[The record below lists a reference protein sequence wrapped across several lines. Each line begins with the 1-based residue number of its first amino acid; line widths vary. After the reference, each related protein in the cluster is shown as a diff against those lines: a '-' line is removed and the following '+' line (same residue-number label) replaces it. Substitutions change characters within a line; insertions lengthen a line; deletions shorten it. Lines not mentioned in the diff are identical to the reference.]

1 MSRPTWA
8 RWVTRI
14 SLGLGI
20 IALVLTIRDTGL
32 VAIGNY
38 FKRIGWGWVAVVILE
53 IAITTMDATAI
64 RAFLSPESEK
74 VRLRS
79 ALLSQLAGRAVNAV
93 TPSGNLGEAV
103 KVSVL
108 VEHVSESR
116 AVATILLY
124 NVVSFSV
131 ELVTVGIAAL
141 LMALFLP
148 MPATLRWVLL
158 GLGALVLGLAVAIYA
173 LVRRGVLVSVA
184 RLAARIPVPGLA
196 FVRGRLWKY
205 DRRSRE
211 VQDDQR
217 EREALERRSREVQDD
232 QRERQALERPS
243 GYLLSAER
251 LARWEPRLRSV
262 DDKMKLVEGARER
275 DRRFGILMVTLSRMT
290 SMTLSFLLLIAMGE
304 KLTVG
309 FVASITVG
317 SFFIYM
323 ASTLVPMG
331 IGINEG
337 GYNMM
342 FRALGENTA
351 RGTALIL
358 ARRVALIM
366 YAAIGLVLVTASETV
381 QRARERH
388 TRRPVVATPVATPLP
403 VLAEVRIVTAPPV
416 APASVT
422 EIAD

>member
-20 IALVLTIRDTGL
+20 IAFALTIRDTGL
-32 VAIGNY
+32 VTIGTY
-38 FKRIGWGWVAVVILE
+38 FKKIGWGWFAVVLLE
-53 IAITTMDATAI
+53 IAITMMDATAI
-64 RAFLSPESEK
+64 RAFLSPDHDK

-108 VEHVSESR
+108 VDHVSQSR

-141 LMALFLP
+141 LMALFLA
-148 MPATLRWVLL
+148 MPTALRWVLV
-158 GLGALVLGLAVAIYA
+158 GVGAVVLALALATYA

-184 RLAARIPVPGLA
+184 RLAARI
-196 FVRGRLWKY
+196 
-205 DRRSRE
+205 
-211 VQDDQR
+211 
-217 EREALERRSREVQDD
+217 
-232 QRERQALERPS
+232 
-243 GYLLSAER
+243 YLLSPER
-251 LARWEPRLRSV
+251 LTRWEPRLRSI
-262 DDKMKLVEGARER
+262 DGKMKPVEGARVR
-275 DRRFGILMVTLSRMT
+275 DRRLGILLVTLSRLT
-290 SMTLSFLLLIAMGE
+290 SMTLSFLLLLAMGE
-304 KLTVG
+304 QLTIG

-317 SFFIYM
+317 SFVIYM

-337 GYNMM
+337 GYDAM
-342 FRALGENTA
+342 FRALGENPA
-351 RGTALIL
+351 RGTALVL
-358 ARRVALIM
+358 ARRVALLL
-366 YAAIGLVLVTASETV
+366 YAGIGLVLVTVSETV
-381 QRARERH
+381 RRARER
-388 TRRPVVATPVATPLP
+388 
-403 VLAEVRIVTAPPV
+403 
-416 APASVT
+416 
-422 EIAD
+422 

>member
-14 SLGLGI
+14 SLVLGI
-20 IALVLTIRDTGL
+20 VALVLTIRDTGL
-32 VAIGNY
+32 VQIGIY

-53 IAITTMDATAI
+53 IAITALDASAI
-64 RAFLSPESEK
+64 RAFLSPDHDK
-74 VRLRS
+74 VGLGS

-108 VEHVSESR
+108 VEHVSQSR

-124 NVVSFSV
+124 NVVGFTV
-131 ELVTVGIAAL
+131 ELVTVGVAAL
-141 LMALFLP
+141 VMAVFLP
-148 MPATLRWVLL
+148 MPVALHWLRWGLL
-158 GLGALVLGLAVAIYA
+158 GGGAFMLVLGLAIYA
-173 LVRRGVLVSVA
+173 LVRHGVLVSAA

-196 FVRGRLWKY
+196 SVRGWLWK
-205 DRRSRE
+205 
-211 VQDDQR
+211 V
-217 EREALERRSREVQDD
+217 A
-232 QRERQALERPS
+232 RPS
-243 GYLLSAER
+243 RYLLHPER

-262 DDKMKLVEGARER
+262 DDKMRLVEGARRR
-275 DRRFGILMVTLSRMT
+275 DRHLGIALVALSRLT

-304 KLTVG
+304 TLTIG
-309 FVASITVG
+309 LVAAITVG

-337 GYNMM
+337 GYNEML
-342 FRALGENTA
+342 RVLGANPA

-358 ARRVALIM
+358 ARRVALIL

-381 QRARERH
+381 QRARERQA
-388 TRRPVVATPVATPLP
+388 TRTAAVSGTIP
-403 VLAEVRIVTAPPV
+403 VLAEVSIVATPPV
-416 APASVT
+416 APAIS
-422 EIAD
+422 EMAD

>member
-141 LMALFLP
+141 LMAVFLP

-184 RLAARIPVPGLA
+184 RVAARIPVPGLA
-196 FVRGRLWKY
+196 FVRGRLWKH
-205 DRRSRE
+205 
-211 VQDDQR
+211 
-217 EREALERRSREVQDD
+217 A
-232 QRERQALERPS
+232 RPS
-243 GYLLSAER
+243 RTLLSAER
-251 LARWEPRLRSV
+251 CARWEPRLRSV
-262 DDKMKLVEGARER
+262 DDKMKLVEGARVR

-388 TRRPVVATPVATPLP
+388 TRRPVMATPVAAPLP
-403 VLAEVRIVTAPPV
+403 VLADVRIVTAPPV
-416 APASVT
+416 APATVT

>member
-8 RWVTRI
+8 SWVTRV

-20 IALVLTIRDTGL
+20 VALVLTIRDTGL
-32 VAIGNY
+32 VAIGTY

-53 IAITTMDATAI
+53 VAITTMDAIAI
-64 RAFLSPESEK
+64 RAFLSPDHDR

-108 VEHVSESR
+108 VDHVSQSR

-141 LMALFLP
+141 VMAVFLP

-158 GLGALVLGLAVAIYA
+158 GVGAVVLALALAIYA

-196 FVRGRLWKY
+196 SARRRLWK
-205 DRRSRE
+205 
-211 VQDDQR
+211 
-217 EREALERRSREVQDD
+217 
-232 QRERQALERPS
+232 LERPS
-243 GYLLSAER
+243 RYLLNPER
-251 LARWEPRLRSV
+251 LARWEPRLRSI
-262 DDKMKLVEGARER
+262 DDKMKLVEGARVR
-275 DRRFGILMVTLSRMT
+275 DRRLGIAMVTLSRMT

-309 FVASITVG
+309 FIASITVG

-337 GYNMM
+337 GYYTM

-381 QRARERH
+381 QRARERQA
-388 TRRPVVATPVATPLP
+388 TRAPLAGPLP
-403 VLAEVRIVTAPPV
+403 VLAEVRIVTAAPV

>member
-20 IALVLTIRDTGL
+20 VALLLTIRDTGL
-32 VAIGNY
+32 VQIGTY
-38 FKRIGWGWVAVVILE
+38 FQRIGWGWVAVVILE
-53 IAITTMDATAI
+53 VAITTLDASAI
-64 RAFLSPESEK
+64 RAFLSPDQDK
-74 VRLRS
+74 VGLGS

-108 VEHVSESR
+108 VEHVSQSR

-124 NVVSFSV
+124 NVVSFTV
-131 ELVTVGIAAL
+131 ELVTVGMAAVVMAGFLPVPAAL
-141 LMALFLP
+141 
-148 MPATLRWVLL
+148 RWALL
-158 GLGALVLGLAVAIYA
+158 GGGAVMLALGLAIYA
-173 LVRRGVLVSVA
+173 LVRRGVLVSAA

-196 FVRGRLWKY
+196 SARRWLWKVAQP
-205 DRRSRE
+205 SR
-211 VQDDQR
+211 
-217 EREALERRSREVQDD
+217 
-232 QRERQALERPS
+232 
-243 GYLLSAER
+243 YLLHPDR

-262 DDKMKLVEGARER
+262 DDKMKLVEGARQR
-275 DRRFGILMVTLSRMT
+275 DRRLGIALVVLSRLT

-304 KLTVG
+304 RLTIG
-309 FVASITVG
+309 LVAAITVG

-337 GYNMM
+337 GYNTL
-342 FRALGENTA
+342 FRLLGENPA

-358 ARRVALIM
+358 ARRVALIL

-381 QRARERH
+381 RRARERQA
-388 TRRPVVATPVATPLP
+388 TRLAAVSGPIP
-403 VLAEVRIVTAPPV
+403 VLVEVGIV
-416 APASVT
+416 APAPVTPAVSVPVSD
-422 EIAD
+422 IAD

>member
-14 SLGLGI
+14 SLAIGLV
-20 IALVLTIRDTGL
+20 ALVLTIRDTGL
-32 VAIGNY
+32 AAIGSY
-38 FKRIGWGWVAVVILE
+38 FKLIGWGWVAVVVLE
-53 IAITTMDATAI
+53 VAITTMDATAI
-64 RAFLSPESEK
+64 RAFLSPEQDK
-74 VRLRS
+74 VPLRI
-79 ALLSQLAGRAVNAV
+79 AVLSQLAGRAVNAV

-108 VEHVSESR
+108 VDNVSESR

-131 ELVTVGIAAL
+131 ELVTVGIAGL

-148 MPATLRWVLL
+148 MPVTLRWMLVGVGVVVL
-158 GLGALVLGLAVAIYA
+158 ALAVAIYA
-173 LVRRGVLVSVA
+173 LVRRGLLVSA
-184 RLAARIPVPGLA
+184 AGLASRIPVPGL
-196 FVRGRLWKY
+196 GRL
-205 DRRSRE
+205 RRRLWHLDQPSRN
-211 VQDDQR
+211 
-217 EREALERRSREVQDD
+217 
-232 QRERQALERPS
+232 
-243 GYLLSAER
+243 LLNPER

-262 DDKMKLVEGARER
+262 DDKMKLVEGARVR
-275 DRRFGILMVTLSRMT
+275 DRQLGILMVTLSRLT

-304 KLTVG
+304 KLTIG
-309 FVASITVG
+309 LVASITMG

-337 GYNMM
+337 GYNML
-342 FRALGENTA
+342 FRALGENPA

-358 ARRVALIM
+358 ARRTALIL

-381 QRARERH
+381 RRARERSSE
-388 TRRPVVATPVATPLP
+388 RPASAASPAS
-403 VLAEVRIVTAPPV
+403 AEVRLVAAPPVTAPV
-416 APASVT
+416 SAS

>member
-14 SLGLGI
+14 SLVLGI
-20 IALVLTIRDTGL
+20 VALVLTIRDTGL
-32 VAIGNY
+32 VQIGTY

-53 IAITTMDATAI
+53 VAITTLDASAI
-64 RAFLSPESEK
+64 RAFLSPDHDK
-74 VRLRS
+74 VGLGS

-108 VEHVSESR
+108 VEHVSQSR

-124 NVVSFSV
+124 NVVSFTV
-131 ELVTVGIAAL
+131 ELVTVGVAAL
-141 LMALFLP
+141 IMAMFLP
-148 MPATLRWVLL
+148 MPAAVRW
-158 GLGALVLGLAVAIYA
+158 GLVGGGALVLALGLAIYA
-173 LVRRGVLVSVA
+173 LVRRGVLVGVA

-196 FVRGRLWKY
+196 SVRGWLWK
-205 DRRSRE
+205 
-211 VQDDQR
+211 V
-217 EREALERRSREVQDD
+217 A
-232 QRERQALERPS
+232 RPS
-243 GYLLSAER
+243 RTLLAPER

-262 DDKMKLVEGARER
+262 DDKMKLVEGARRR
-275 DRRFGILMVTLSRMT
+275 DRQLGIALVVLSRLT

-304 KLTVG
+304 TLTVG
-309 FVASITVG
+309 LVAAITVG

-331 IGINEG
+331 VGINEG
-337 GYNMM
+337 GYNTL
-342 FRALGENTA
+342 FRLLGENPG

-358 ARRVALIM
+358 ARRVALIL

-381 QRARERH
+381 QRARERQASRAAAVSG
-388 TRRPVVATPVATPLP
+388 TIP
-403 VLAEVRIVTAPPV
+403 VLAEVAIVATPPV
-416 APASVT
+416 APAVS
-422 EIAD
+422 EMAD

>member
-32 VAIGNY
+32 VAIGTY
-38 FKRIGWGWVAVVILE
+38 FKRIGWGWFAVVILE

-64 RAFLSPESEK
+64 RAFLSPDHDK

-79 ALLSQLAGRAVNAV
+79 AVLAQLAGRAVNAV

-108 VEHVSESR
+108 VEHVSQSR

-131 ELVTVGIAAL
+131 ELISVGIAAL
-141 LMALFLP
+141 LMAGFLP
-148 MPATLRWVLL
+148 MPATLRWLMLGVGAVVL
-158 GLGALVLGLAVAIYA
+158 ALAVAIYA

-196 FVRGRLWKY
+196 GVRRRVWKLELP
-205 DRRSRE
+205 SRHLLNP
-211 VQDDQR
+211 
-217 EREALERRSREVQDD
+217 ERF
-232 QRERQALERPS
+232 
-243 GYLLSAER
+243 
-251 LARWEPRLRSV
+251 ARWEPRLRNI
-262 DDKMKLVEGARER
+262 DDKMKLVEGARVR
-275 DRRFGILMVTLSRMT
+275 DRRLGILMITLSRMT

-304 KLTVG
+304 QLTVG

-331 IGINEG
+331 IGVNES
-337 GYNMM
+337 GYYWM
-342 FRALGENTA
+342 FRALGENPA

-366 YAAIGLVLVTASETV
+366 YAGIGLVLVTASETV
-381 QRARERH
+381 QRARERQSS
-388 TRRPVVATPVATPLP
+388 RAASSGQLP

>member
-14 SLGLGI
+14 SLVLGI
-20 IALVLTIRDTGL
+20 VALVLTIRDTGL
-32 VAIGNY
+32 VQIGTY

-53 IAITTMDATAI
+53 IAITALDASAI
-64 RAFLSPESEK
+64 RAFLSPDHDK
-74 VRLRS
+74 VGLGS

-108 VEHVSESR
+108 VEHVSQSR

-124 NVVSFSV
+124 NVVGFTV

-141 LMALFLP
+141 VMAGFLP
-148 MPATLRWVLL
+148 MPAALRW
-158 GLGALVLGLAVAIYA
+158 GLVGGGVLVLGLGLAIYA
-173 LVRRGVLVSVA
+173 LVRRGVLVSAA

-196 FVRGRLWKY
+196 RVRGWLWKL
-205 DRRSRE
+205 
-211 VQDDQR
+211 
-217 EREALERRSREVQDD
+217 A
-232 QRERQALERPS
+232 RPS
-243 GYLLSAER
+243 RYLLAPER

-262 DDKMKLVEGARER
+262 DDKMKLIEGARRR
-275 DRRFGILMVTLSRMT
+275 DRHLGIALVALSRLT

-304 KLTVG
+304 TLTVG
-309 FVASITVG
+309 LVAAITVG

-337 GYNMM
+337 GYTQML
-342 FRALGENTA
+342 RVLGENPA

-358 ARRVALIM
+358 ARRVALIL

-381 QRARERH
+381 QRARERQA
-388 TRRPVVATPVATPLP
+388 TRTPAVSGTIP
-403 VLAEVRIVTAPPV
+403 VLAEVSIVATPPV
-416 APASVT
+416 APAIS
-422 EIAD
+422 EMAD

>member
-14 SLGLGI
+14 SLVLGI
-20 IALVLTIRDTGL
+20 VALVLTIRDTGL

-53 IAITTMDATAI
+53 IAVTTMDATAI
-64 RAFLSPESEK
+64 RAFLSPESDR

-131 ELVTVGIAAL
+131 ELITVGIAAL
-141 LMALFLP
+141 LMSVFLP

-196 FVRGRLWKY
+196 SLRGWLWK
-205 DRRSRE
+205 D
-211 VQDDQR
+211 
-217 EREALERRSREVQDD
+217 A
-232 QRERQALERPS
+232 RPS
-243 GYLLSAER
+243 RTLLAPER

-262 DDKMKLVEGARER
+262 DDKMKLVEGARRR
-275 DRRFGILMVTLSRMT
+275 DRHLGIALVALSRLT

-304 KLTVG
+304 TLTVG
-309 FVASITVG
+309 LVAAITVG

-331 IGINEG
+331 IGVNEG
-337 GYNMM
+337 GYNWL
-342 FRALGENTA
+342 FRVLGENPV

-358 ARRVALIM
+358 ARRVALIL

-381 QRARERH
+381 QRARERQAH
-388 TRRPVVATPVATPLP
+388 RTAVSGSIP
-403 VLAEVRIVTAPPV
+403 VLAEVGI
-416 APASVT
+416 
-422 EIAD
+422 